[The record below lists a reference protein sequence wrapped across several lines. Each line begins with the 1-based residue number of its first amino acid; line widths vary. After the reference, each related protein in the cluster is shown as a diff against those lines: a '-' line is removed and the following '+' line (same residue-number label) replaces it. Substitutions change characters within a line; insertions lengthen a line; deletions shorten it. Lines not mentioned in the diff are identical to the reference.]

1 MLNRAIPILK
11 GRFSPRFAW
20 LPLALLLA
28 AGCSRGSS
36 PAHVRAGAPG
46 DTALV
51 PVTAARLRALAAAPG
66 AEATLLNVWA
76 TWCGPCREE
85 FPALLAVARRHPNV
99 RLLFV
104 SADFDDQV
112 REAREFLGAHGV
124 TDTTWLKTEPDQEFI
139 NGLEPNWSGALPATI
154 VFDARGRA
162 VAFWEGAADS
172 ARFEAA
178 ISKALDASIHEGASR

>member
-1 MLNRAIPILK
+1 MSARL
-11 GRFSPRFAW
+11 AW
-20 LPLALLLA
+20 IFLALLLA
-28 AGCSRGSS
+28 TGCSRSSS
-36 PAHVRAGAPG
+36 PGHVRASAGAPG

-51 PVTAARLRALAAAPG
+51 PATAARLRELADEPG
-66 AEATLLNVWA
+66 ADATLLNVWA

-85 FPALLAVARRHPNV
+85 FPALLSVARRHPNV
-99 RLLFV
+99 RLLLV
-104 SADFDDQV
+104 SADFDDQARV
-112 REAREFLGAHGV
+112 AREFLGAHGV
-124 TDTTWLKTEPDQEFI
+124 TDTTWLKSEPDQEFI

-178 ISKALDASIHEGASR
+178 ISKALDASTNEGASR